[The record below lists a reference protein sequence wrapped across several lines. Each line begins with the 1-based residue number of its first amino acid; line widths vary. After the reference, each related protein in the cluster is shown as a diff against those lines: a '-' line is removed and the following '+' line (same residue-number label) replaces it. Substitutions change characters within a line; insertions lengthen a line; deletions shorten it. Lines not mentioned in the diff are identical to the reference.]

1 MKFNLNGCVR
11 KILIFHTTDYNSKDF
26 ILSFFIFFVI
36 EFFLLNLVFIY
47 CVCENLELIY
57 FNLFLYGYRYIKKIF
72 QYDLFFKI
80 FI

>member
-1 MKFNLNGCVR
+1 MDGCAEN
-11 KILIFHTTDYNSKDF
+11 TDFSHNIDSNSKDF

-57 FNLFLYGYRYIKKIF
+57 FKLFLYGYRDIKKNIS
-72 QYDLFFKI
+72 I
-80 FI
+80 